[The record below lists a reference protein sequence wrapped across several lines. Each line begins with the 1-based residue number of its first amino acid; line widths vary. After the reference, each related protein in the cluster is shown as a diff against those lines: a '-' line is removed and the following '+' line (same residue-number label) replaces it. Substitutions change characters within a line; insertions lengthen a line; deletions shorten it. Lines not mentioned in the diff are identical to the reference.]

1 MQKGAET
8 NQQKYGLLNYMES
21 RLKRLY
27 EKVNV
32 SGKLDYKELT
42 EVKDKINH
50 IRNSIFDGIKIRSR
64 IEEQIEGEKLS
75 HYLIN

>member
-8 NQQKYGLLNYMES
+8 NRQKYGLLNYMES
-21 RLKRLY
+21 RLKKLY

-50 IRNSIFDGIKIRSR
+50 IRNSILDGIKIRSR